1 MTITVFL
8 ADDHT
13 VVRQGLEYI
22 LNAEPDIRV
31 VGHAEDG
38 RAAVDQVV
46 SVSPDVAVMDIGM
59 PHMSGVEA
67 TRRVREACPGT
78 QVVVLSMHSTKEHVS
93 RALRAGARGYVV
105 KECAGE
111 ELVEAVR
118 AVHAGQSHLSQRVSG
133 TLLDSFLG
141 DGDEADDEPLACLS
155 DREREV
161 FHMVLQGK
169 TSVEIGEILSVSPKT
184 VETYR
189 HRINQK
195 LGVSGPVELARFA
208 ARHDLLLDD

>member
-13 VVRQGLEYI
+13 VVRQGLTFI
-22 LNAEPDIRV
+22 LNAEPDISV

-38 RAAVDQVV
+38 RTAVDQAVAMA
-46 SVSPDVAVMDIGM
+46 PDVAVMDIGM
-59 PHMSGVEA
+59 PRMTGVEA
-67 TRRVREACPGT
+67 TRRVREACPDT
-78 QVVVLSMHSTKEHVS
+78 QVVILSMHSEEEHVS
-93 RALRAGARGYVV
+93 RALRAGARGYVL

-118 AVHAGQSHLSQRVSG
+118 TVHAGGSHLSPKVSDRVLESYVG
-133 TLLDSFLG
+133 EG
-141 DGDEADDEPLACLS
+141 DAEREPPLARLS

-161 FHMVLQGK
+161 FHLVLQGR
-169 TSVEIGEILSVSPKT
+169 TSAEIGEILSVSPKT

-189 HRINQK
+189 HRMTQK
-195 LGVSGPVELARFA
+195 LGVSGPIELVKFA
-208 ARHDLLLDD
+208 VRHDLLSES